1 MPEIHVN
8 TQKYILFLTQ
18 QHTLYQSRC
27 QVDPAKEGKSLG
39 IHGSQSEVW
48 GLRGSATHSQ
58 ENREIFFLL

>member
-48 GLRGSATHSQ
+48 GL
-58 ENREIFFLL
+58 